1 VERFLYGFAAVS
13 AGYSFSSILN
23 RKRIM
28 LYSES
33 LKKNKDFQI
42 VYRKGKSYANRFLVM
57 YIKKNDMGKNRLGI
71 SVSKKVGN
79 SIVRHR
85 LTRLIRESYRLQE
98 EHFLCG
104 YDIVA
109 VVRVNAK
116 NSTFADMKS
125 ALIHLGKLHKIYI
138 SEKEDC

>member
-1 VERFLYGFAAVS
+1 
-13 AGYSFSSILN
+13 
-23 RKRIM
+23 M

-42 VYRKGKSYANRFLVM
+42 VYRTGRSYANRFLVM
-57 YIKKNDMGKNRLGI
+57 YIRKNDLGRNRLGI

-79 SIVRHR
+79 SVVRHH

-98 EHFLCG
+98 EYFLCG

-116 NSTFADMKS
+116 NSSFADMKS

-138 SEKEDC
+138 SEKEDR

>member
-1 VERFLYGFAAVS
+1 
-13 AGYSFSSILN
+13 
-23 RKRIM
+23 M

-42 VYRKGKSYANRFLVM
+42 VYRTGKSYANRFLVM
-57 YIKKNDMGKNRLGI
+57 YIRKNGMNRNRLGI

-79 SIVRHR
+79 SIVRHH
-85 LTRLIRESYRLQE
+85 LTRLIREGYRLQE

-104 YDIVA
+104 YDIIA

-116 NSTFADMKS
+116 NSTFADIKS

-138 SEKEDC
+138 SEDEAC